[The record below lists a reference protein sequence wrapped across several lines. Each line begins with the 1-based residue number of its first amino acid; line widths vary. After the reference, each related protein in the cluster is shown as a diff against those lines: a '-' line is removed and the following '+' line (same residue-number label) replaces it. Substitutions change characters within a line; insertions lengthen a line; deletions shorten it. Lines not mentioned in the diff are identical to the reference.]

1 MNHLAHL
8 LLAER
13 SNGLLVGGF
22 LGDFV
27 KGRLKGDRPT
37 AIEQGIKLHRY
48 IDHFTDHHPE
58 ALGLRALFPDSTRK
72 IAGIALD
79 LMFDHQLA
87 LEFTKWHPEALE
99 VFERRVFVRLLAN
112 EHAPYFPQ
120 AALAQCQAMSARL
133 SLSRT
138 VDPEF
143 LSRSLSGVKSR
154 LRNGQALITPST
166 IRQIQSLEPAILLR
180 FDAFFG
186 SLIEAV
192 DAFIA
197 GLPLE
202 EQTRRNQ
209 PPTVPT
215 L

>member
-13 SNGLLVGGF
+13 SDGLLVGGF

-27 KGRLKGDRPT
+27 KGKLKGERPP

-58 ALGLRALFPDSTRK
+58 ALGLRALFPETTRK

-87 LEFTKWHPEALE
+87 LEFTKWHPDALD
-99 VFERRVFVRLLAN
+99 VFERQVFARLLAN
-112 EHAPYFPQ
+112 EHAPYFPR

-138 VDPEF
+138 VDPDF
-143 LSRSLSGVKSR
+143 LSRSLDRVKSR

-166 IRQIQSLEPAILLR
+166 IRQIRSLEPVILLR
-180 FDAFFG
+180 FDAFF
-186 SLIEAV
+186 SALIEAV
-192 DAFIA
+192 DTFIA
-197 GLPLE
+197 DLRLE
-202 EQTRRNQ
+202 E
-209 PPTVPT
+209 
-215 L
+215 

>member
-13 SNGLLVGGF
+13 SDGLLVGGF

-27 KGRLKGDRPT
+27 KGKLKGERPP
-37 AIEQGIKLHRY
+37 AIEQVIKLHRY

-58 ALGLRALFPDSTRK
+58 ALGLRALFPETTRK

-87 LEFTKWHPEALE
+87 LEFTKWHPDALD
-99 VFERRVFVRLLAN
+99 VFERQVFARLLAN
-112 EHAPYFPQ
+112 EHAPYFPR

-138 VDPEF
+138 VDPDF
-143 LSRSLSGVKSR
+143 LSRSLDRVKSR

-166 IRQIQSLEPAILLR
+166 IRQIQSLEPVILLR
-180 FDAFFG
+180 FDAFF
-186 SLIEAV
+186 SALIEAV
-192 DAFIA
+192 DTFIA
-197 GLPLE
+197 DLRLE
-202 EQTRRNQ
+202 E
-209 PPTVPT
+209 
-215 L
+215 

>member
-13 SNGLLVGGF
+13 SDGLLVGGF

-27 KGRLKGDRPT
+27 KGRLKGDRPP
-37 AIEQGIKLHRY
+37 AVEQGIKLHRY

-58 ALGLRALFPDSTRK
+58 ALRLRALFPDSTRK

-87 LEFTKWHPEALE
+87 LEFTKWHPNALE
-99 VFERRVFVRLLAN
+99 VFERRVFARLLAN
-112 EHAPYFPQ
+112 EHAPYFPG
-120 AALAQCQAMSARL
+120 AALAQCQAMSDRL

-143 LSRSLSGVKSR
+143 LSRSLSGVRSR

-166 IRQIQSLEPAILLR
+166 IRQIQSLEPVILPR
-180 FDAFFG
+180 FDVFF
-186 SLIEAV
+186 SALSEAV
-192 DAFIA
+192 DTFIA
-197 GLPLE
+197 DLPPE
-202 EQTRRNQ
+202 E
-209 PPTVPT
+209 
-215 L
+215 

>member
-13 SNGLLVGGF
+13 SDGLLVGGF

-37 AIEQGIKLHRY
+37 VIEQGIKLHRY

-87 LEFTKWHPEALE
+87 LEFTKWHPDALE
-99 VFERRVFVRLLAN
+99 VFERRVFARLLAK
-112 EHAPYFPQ
+112 EHAPYFPS

-133 SLSRT
+133 SSCQR
-138 VDPEF
+138 
-143 LSRSLSGVKSR
+143 
-154 LRNGQALITPST
+154 ALW
-166 IRQIQSLEPAILLR
+166 
-180 FDAFFG
+180 G
-186 SLIEAV
+186 
-192 DAFIA
+192 
-197 GLPLE
+197 
-202 EQTRRNQ
+202 
-209 PPTVPT
+209 
-215 L
+215 

>member
-13 SNGLLVGGF
+13 SDGLLVGGF

-27 KGRLKGDRPT
+27 KGTLKGERPP

-58 ALGLRALFPDSTRK
+58 ALGLRALFPETTRK

-87 LEFTKWHPEALE
+87 LEFTKWHPDALD
-99 VFERRVFVRLLAN
+99 VFERRVFARLLAN
-112 EHAPYFPQ
+112 EHAPYFPR

-133 SLSRT
+133 SLSRS
-138 VDPEF
+138 VDPDF
-143 LSRSLSGVKSR
+143 LSRSLDRVKSR

-166 IRQIQSLEPAILLR
+166 IRQIRSLEPVILLR
-180 FDAFFG
+180 FDAFF
-186 SLIEAV
+186 SALIEAV
-192 DAFIA
+192 DTFIA
-197 GLPLE
+197 DLRLE
-202 EQTRRNQ
+202 E
-209 PPTVPT
+209 
-215 L
+215 